1 MPIYTAYYRSDQ
13 DWTSRDFEASTPA
26 EALALARNFYDER
39 SLELDNFRSHDE
51 VASVN
56 VISIESSACIELALW
71 LDDDLRLRRAA
82 PDLLAALEQAVTAL
96 NRVPLFRVPS
106 LDTDS
111 YAIAATCDRAIARA
125 RPEPE

>member
-1 MPIYTAYYRSDQ
+1 MTTYTAYYRSDQ
-13 DWTSRDFEASTPA
+13 DWTSRDFDASTPA

-51 VASVN
+51 VAGVN
-56 VISIESSACIELALW
+56 EIAIEGTGGYVLAVW
-71 LDDDLRLRRAA
+71 QDDDLRLRRAA
-82 PDLLAALEQAVTAL
+82 PDLLAALEQAVSAL
-96 NRVPLFRVPS
+96 NRAPRFSVPS

-111 YAIAATCDRAIARA
+111 YVIAATCDRAIARA